1 MADEEQKD
9 VTIGVPAADAG
20 AEPVGEDE
28 DGAAPDPE
36 PKPDDPD
43 GE

>member
-20 AEPVGEDE
+20 ADPVGEE
-28 DGAAPDPE
+28 PASPE
-36 PKPDDPD
+36 PEDEEES